1 MKFDEVWERFQNY
14 PTVHL
19 ATVDNGH
26 PRVRPMTLILYDE
39 KIWMA
44 THTEKNKVAEIQR
57 NSNMEFSFVFMK
69 DKMVG
74 CIRATGRIIII
85 NDKDTRNEL
94 SKAIVFFA
102 KYWRSVEDHNFTL
115 LKLELD
121 QVYYSPPTEDGVK
134 YLFDL
139 SKGKDVFTKIPP
151 YRLSDA

>member
-1 MKFDEVWERFQNY
+1 MKFDEVWEHFKNY

-39 KIWMA
+39 KIWMV

-57 NSNMEFSFVFMK
+57 NNFMEFTFVYIK
-69 DKMVG
+69 DKMAG

-85 NDKDTRNEL
+85 NDKGTRKEL
-94 SKAIVFFA
+94 SKAIVFFQN
-102 KYWRSVEDHNFTL
+102 YWRSVEDPNFTL

-121 QVYYSPPTEDGVK
+121 QIYYSPPAEDGMK

-139 SKGKDVFTKIPP
+139 TKGKDVYTKIPP